1 MRKSIDTDGHVHW
14 TIRSAGRIY
23 SYDEDQL
30 MTPSDVWSDISHLHQ
45 KDPERNGYATQKPE
59 ALLERIILA
68 SSEENDLI
76 LDCFCGSGV
85 APAVAERLSRRWIAC
100 DRSELA
106 IRLTRER
113 LLANE
118 RIYPFVL
125 QHLPES
131 TVEQGI
137 SDSYGIIQQVNNL
150 PTQ

>member
-1 MRKSIDTDGHVHW
+1 MSGAILAIYIRKTL
-14 TIRSAGRIY
+14 SA
-23 SYDEDQL
+23 
-30 MTPSDVWSDISHLHQ
+30 M
-45 KDPERNGYATQKPE
+45 AMTQKPA

-68 SSEENDLI
+68 SSEEHDLI

-100 DRSELA
+100 DQGELA

-150 PTQ
+150 PTR